1 MQTHWNNFGN
11 SFCVVMHSL
20 LWLSHCGY
28 LLNTSA
34 SRLQPVLSLFHREPH
49 IGARVSFVLQ
59 VERYFEMV
67 LTIWEEIGKTF
78 MEGMDLSSKSIILD
92 GIMMVV
98 LVVCIVDMTTQIM
111 SCSCLV
117 VLHKGRREMTL
128 LLLALLGWLLK
139 FQVNVIHFLEVAAEP
154 VLRFLLRCAHQS
166 FQLWDMLSLAATID
180 TGIWIA
186 GSALGIRTI
195 KVVVGIEIELR
206 GSFLG

>member
-1 MQTHWNNFGN
+1 M
-11 SFCVVMHSL
+11 VVHSL

-28 LLNTSA
+28 LLNA
-34 SRLQPVLSLFHREPH
+34 SSSWLQPVLSLFHWEPN

-59 VERYFEMV
+59 VERYFKV
-67 LTIWEEIGKTF
+67 ILTIWEEIGKTF

-92 GIMMVV
+92 RIMMVV

-117 VLHKGRREMTL
+117 VFHKGRREMTL

>member
-1 MQTHWNNFGN
+1 M
-11 SFCVVMHSL
+11 
-20 LWLSHCGY
+20 
-28 LLNTSA
+28 
-34 SRLQPVLSLFHREPH
+34 
-49 IGARVSFVLQ
+49 I
-59 VERYFEMV
+59 

-78 MEGMDLSSKSIILD
+78 MESMDLSSKSIILD
-92 GIMMVV
+92 GIMVV
-98 LVVCIVDMTTQIM
+98 VFVVCIVDMTTQIM

-128 LLLALLGWLLK
+128 LWLALLGWLLK

-166 FQLWDMLSLAATID
+166 FQLWDVLSLAATID

-186 GSALGIRTI
+186 VSALGIRTI